1 VIRDA
6 APGRTYR
13 VRMEYRTV
21 EGKRPQICLFQPGSD
36 GCSLTA
42 RPVLSD
48 RWAPFEAFVTVDDV
62 ATGLQVVLQ
71 ANVGQRLLGTTTVE
85 YRGLTVDAL
94 DAVATTTVFP
104 PEVAQTPLTLT
115 AGTHTISV
123 EGGPAGSILEDFEPL
138 QDCFRYDDQTPEQAG
153 LIAQPLPDEP
163 GPAFRLGAR
172 AHMACIG
179 ATAPAMGDVAMYEL
193 SFDGRSVV
201 LRNPKVCLYL
211 RGPDRCQSLP
221 PTVWNGEWQTYAL
234 HVAPDPGAAETR
246 LYLYGLR
253 DLNGKRSSQVDYR
266 AVRLR
271 PVASTSTVVLVRRSP
286 ATSSADVT
294 WSRENPTRYP
304 VTTTGAPTTV
314 VLRESYAP
322 GWQLQPTASSGEH
335 IAVQGW
341 ANAWLVP
348 ADGSGT
354 VVYAPARIARYALL
368 SLPIAVVL
376 ALVSMVLGRWWY
388 RRRQRRKQEAADRLG
403 AASVPA
409 DPGASPDDSDS
420 DEEVIP

>member
-1 VIRDA
+1 
-6 APGRTYR
+6 
-13 VRMEYRTV
+13 
-21 EGKRPQICLFQPGSD
+21 
-36 GCSLTA
+36 
-42 RPVLSD
+42 
-48 RWAPFEAFVTVDDV
+48 
-62 ATGLQVVLQ
+62 
-71 ANVGQRLLGTTTVE
+71 
-85 YRGLTVDAL
+85 
-94 DAVATTTVFP
+94 
-104 PEVAQTPLTLT
+104 
-115 AGTHTISV
+115 
-123 EGGPAGSILEDFEPL
+123 
-138 QDCFRYDDQTPEQAG
+138 
-153 LIAQPLPDEP
+153 
-163 GPAFRLGAR
+163 
-172 AHMACIG
+172 
-179 ATAPAMGDVAMYEL
+179 
-193 SFDGRSVV
+193 
-201 LRNPKVCLYL
+201 
-211 RGPDRCQSLP
+211 
-221 PTVWNGEWQTYAL
+221 VWNGEWQTYAL

-253 DLNGKRSSQVDYR
+253 DLNGKQSSQVDYR

-341 ANAWLVP
+341 ANAWRVP

-376 ALVSMVLGRWWY
+376 ALVSMVVGRWWY
-388 RRRQRRKQEAADRLG
+388 RRRQRRRQEAADQAG
-403 AASVPA
+403 DASVPA
-409 DPGASPDDSDS
+409 DGLASPAVLDP